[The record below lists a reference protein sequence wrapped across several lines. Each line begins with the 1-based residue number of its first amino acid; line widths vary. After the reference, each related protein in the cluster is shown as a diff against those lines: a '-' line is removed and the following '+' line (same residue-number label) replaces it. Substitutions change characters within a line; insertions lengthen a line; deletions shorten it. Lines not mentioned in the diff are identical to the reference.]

1 MSLSAIVLA
10 AGAGT
15 RMKSKKPKV
24 AHEIFGKPLVR
35 YAIDSAKAAGAQR
48 VICVVGFERET
59 VEPLCEGCEIVLQK
73 NRLGTGDA
81 VNSARELLANEE
93 GSVIVTYGDCPLVT
107 PETLKNLVE
116 TREKTDSALAV
127 LTTHLENPFGYGRI
141 VRDGAGNV
149 VKNVEEKDCTEEE
162 RKIKEV
168 NTGFYCFD
176 TKLLFEALS
185 KVTNYNA
192 QGEYYLTDVIEIMA
206 QMGHKV
212 TTILSQNDQELLGV
226 NSRNQLHTATKIL
239 QKRVNERL
247 MNEGV
252 TLWDSDTT
260 YVSPVVKIDADV
272 EILPNTILLGETEIG
287 EGSVVGPN
295 TRLENV
301 KVGRCCRV
309 DETIAIDAAIEDGAT
324 TGPRCYLRPGA
335 HLLKNSKAGTC
346 VEIKK
351 STVGEGSKVPHLSY
365 IGDCTIGSGVNLGAG
380 TITCNYDGENKHKT
394 EIGDDTFVGSSTM
407 LVAPVKVGGNVVVA
421 AGSVI
426 TEEVPDDTLAFG
438 RARQVNKVGRV
449 SSKKGE

>member
-35 YAIDSAKAAGAQR
+35 YAIDSAKTAGAQR

-59 VEPLCEGCEIVLQK
+59 VEPHCEGCEIVLQE

-107 PETLKNLVE
+107 PEILKNLVE
-116 TREKTDSALAV
+116 TREKTGSALAV

-141 VRDGAGNV
+141 VRDSAGNV

-162 RKIKEV
+162 RRIKEV

-185 KVTNYNA
+185 KVTNDNA

-206 QMGHKV
+206 QMGLKV
-212 TTILSQNDQELLGV
+212 TTIMSQNDQELLGV

-239 QKRVNERL
+239 QKRINERL

-260 YVSPVVKIDADV
+260 YVSPDVKVDVDV

-301 KVGRCCRV
+301 KVGRGCRV
-309 DETIAIDAAIEDGAT
+309 DETIAVDAAIEDGAT

-351 STVGEGSKVPHLSY
+351 STIGEGSKVPHLSY
-365 IGDCTIGSGVNLGAG
+365 IGDCTIGCGVNLGAG

-426 TEEVPDDTLAFG
+426 TEDVPDDTLAFG